1 MDMNYEQNTCL
12 LVTVSFDEDLGIR
25 NDFLEEA

>member
-12 LVTVSFDEDLGIR
+12 LVMVSFDEDLGIR

>member
-1 MDMNYEQNTCL
+1 MNYEQNTCL
-12 LVTVSFDEDLGIR
+12 LVTVSLDEDLGIR